1 MDMGEE
7 SCRKTATFCRPLFLE
22 NSVVWKRSRRPR
34 SASCLLCENGS
45 VDRGDTK
52 GFWKTASS
60 LKCSGDA
67 NRLRELV
74 DGLRKAPVTVAAPDY
89 TDLKLHMMV
98 LQAFFSR
105 DNVQGAMDH
114 FEDMKVYGARPD
126 VVIYNFLMSNLARRR
141 RLKGLFKLRKEMEGY
156 GIPMDACSYSALIHG
171 YAVVGNIQMAW
182 SFYDEMRS
190 RHIVP
195 NESVFGNLAS
205 AASKSGDVRKV
216 EQAIRNML
224 SYKIRPNQYV
234 YNALISAS
242 AKSADIHTA
251 IATFVRMQKEKIR
264 PDTVTFTTLMAAYAA
279 VNDLEGVVTTYNEFV
294 LRDLEPDVFIMCE
307 LIKAHARLG
316 KVEDA
321 ERCFRGMKKSGL
333 NPDRIVYS
341 VMIKAYGRR
350 GSADKAREMFEE
362 MCDEGIK
369 PNSVV
374 FNELM
379 DAYNKARDHDAAIRA
394 FSQMQGFHVRPN
406 SWAYTT
412 LIHAYARKGDLKGA
426 ENALEDMLKRKFRPF
441 TATFTTLIDGF
452 ANAGNVR
459 KAIHYYSRIKCD
471 QSMPLDSR
479 VFNSIMRAYFHAGYF
494 TRVDRQYKDMLRRG
508 VKPDAHTYSMLI
520 EANSAI
526 GRGEMIEL
534 LLKDMKERGVQS
546 DEVVESSVLRGYFN
560 NFGADAAEK
569 YLQSLGTVLDK
580 HLLTMIALFVDRGQS
595 QLAVEYCR
603 RTKSMG
609 VTNKRLLAVWVQAL
623 LQSGDREGCVS
634 IVHEFA
640 EAGVFVECESVKR
653 IIESNLFTDEEAR
666 DLFKGLGYSVVLG
679 SMLNAYA
686 KLGKFD
692 QVEAL
697 EVDRE
702 RRGIPR
708 SVEGTLA
715 FLSLQAMNGESSLQ
729 SGITELQ
736 YQRVLVERNLLSS
749 VLQILS
755 EGGCAAAA
763 LVVFE
768 EISRRG
774 WIPTLACYNSAMA
787 AYARLKRP
795 TDILRLMNTMRR
807 EHFAPDTTS
816 YNKLIEAY
824 LAQLKL
830 AEAVRVL
837 HDMRK
842 EEVVPNVATFHILMR
857 SHVKLEDSSMFTALY
872 MELLRQGLKPN
883 AITTS
888 MLSQALSHD
897 KSVPQQSEDL
907 PIPLSVLECYGRLYD
922 NEAVDLGKL
931 YNQAVAAIASAETAP
946 TVARQRAM

>member
-1 MDMGEE
+1 MDKAEE
-7 SCRKTATFCRPLFLE
+7 LRETVRFCRPLFLE
-22 NSVVWKRSRRPR
+22 NLIAWKRSRRLR
-34 SASCLLCENGS
+34 SESCLLCENGS

-60 LKCSGDA
+60 LKSSGDA
-67 NRLRELV
+67 KRLRELV
-74 DGLRKAPVTVAAPDY
+74 DGLRKTPVTDAAPDY

-126 VVIYNFLMSNLARRR
+126 LVIYNFLMSNLARRR
-141 RLKGLFKLRKEMEGY
+141 RLRGLFKLRTEMESY

-182 SFYDEMRS
+182 FFYDEMRS
-190 RHIVP
+190 RLIVP

-205 AASKSGDVRKV
+205 AASKNGDVRKV

-224 SYKIRPNQYV
+224 SYRIRPNQYV

-279 VNDLEGVVTTYNEFV
+279 VNDLEGVITTYNEFV

-316 KVEDA
+316 NVVDA
-321 ERCFRGMKKSGL
+321 ERCFRDMKKSGL

-341 VMIKAYGRR
+341 VMIQAYGRR
-350 GSADKAREMFEE
+350 GSAGKARETFEE
-362 MCDEGIK
+362 MCDAGIK

-394 FSQMQGFHVRPN
+394 FSLMQAFHVRPN

-452 ANAGNVR
+452 ANAGNLR

-471 QSMPLDSR
+471 PSMTLDSR

-494 TRVDRQYKDMLRRG
+494 NRVGRQYRDMLRRG
-508 VKPDAHTYSMLI
+508 VTPDAHTYSMLI
-520 EANSAI
+520 EANSAM
-526 GRGEMIEL
+526 GKGEMIEF

-560 NFGADAAEK
+560 NFGAAAAEK
-569 YLQSLGTVLDK
+569 YLQSLVTVLDK
-580 HLLTMIALFVDRGQS
+580 HLLTMIALLVDRGQS

-609 VTNKRLLAVWVQAL
+609 VTNTSSRLLALWVQAL
-623 LQSGDREGCVS
+623 LQTDDREGCVS

-640 EAGVFVECESVKR
+640 EAGVFVDCESVKR
-653 IIESNLFTDEEAR
+653 IIESNLFTAEESR
-666 DLFKGLGYSVVLG
+666 ELFKGLGYSVVLG
-679 SMLNAYA
+679 SMLSAYA
-686 KLGKFD
+686 RLGKFD
-692 QVEAL
+692 EVEAL

-702 RRGIPR
+702 RLGIPR
-708 SVEGTLA
+708 SGEGNLA
-715 FLSLQAMNGESSLQ
+715 FLSLQAMNGERSLQ
-729 SGITELQ
+729 SAITELQ

-749 VLQILS
+749 VLQILA
-755 EGGCAAAA
+755 EAGCAAAA

-774 WIPTLACYNSAMA
+774 WIPTLTCYNSAMA

-807 EHFAPDTTS
+807 NHFAPDTTS
-816 YNKLIEAY
+816 YNRLMEAY

-830 AEAVRVL
+830 AEAVRL
-837 HDMRK
+837 FQDMRK
-842 EEVVPNVATFHILMR
+842 EEVVPNIATFHILMR
-857 SHVKLEDSSMFTALY
+857 SHAKLEDSSMFIALY
-872 MELLRQGLKPN
+872 IELLRQGLKPN
-883 AITTS
+883 GITAS
-888 MLSQALSHD
+888 MLSQAVSYHT
-897 KSVPQQSEDL
+897 SVTQMSEDL
-907 PIPLSVLECYGRLYD
+907 PIPLSVLHCYSRLND
-922 NEAVDLGKL
+922 NEDVDLPKL
-931 YNQAVAAIASAETAP
+931 YNQAVAAIASAEAGP
-946 TVARQRAM
+946 MV